1 MPLPT
6 KRPTESKK
14 EFVSRCMSDDKVIKE
29 FPNTSQRAAVCY
41 AQAEKSNNRRNSK
54 R

>member
-6 KRPTESKK
+6 KRGSESKK
-14 EFVSRCMSDDKVIKE
+14 EFVARCMSDDKVIAE

-41 AQAEKSNNRRNSK
+41 AQAEKTNRRT
-54 R
+54 RRTR